1 MKKIILIGG
10 KGILG
15 KYYAKKLSLKNKVF
29 VADIGLKNK
38 KQSKNRQDN
47 YLDILDENIVKQY
60 FREIKR
66 KFGEIDILINNAAFT
81 TEMALKDFNIKNKD
95 YFSTKIWDQT
105 INTNLKGSFLACKY
119 LKVKNVYIPSK
130 TYLSVPQSIMQ
141 AGGEVI
147 FDISQNEWS
156 GAYKLNPYPI
166 WDSAKRLTSGMYI
179 KNSFMCL
186 SFHIKK
192 TLKIG
197 KGGMVLTDDKNFVDW
212 FRKARY
218 EGRGW
223 QTYYKDDNI
232 NEFIHLA
239 DIVIS
244 EVSSVLAEACL
255 LDKPVIQLILNKFP

>member
-1 MKKIILIGG
+1 MKNYKIKHSPYKIVTMFEESIADYTGAP
-10 KGILG
+10 
-15 KYYAKKLSLKNKVF
+15 YALSV
-29 VADIGLKNK
+29 D
-38 KQSKNRQDN
+38 SCT
-47 YLDILDENIVKQY
+47 
-60 FREIKR
+60 
-66 KFGEIDILINNAAFT
+66 NA
-81 TEMALKDFNIKNKD
+81 I
-95 YFSTKIWDQT
+95 
-105 INTNLKGSFLACKY
+105 FLACKY
-119 LKVKNVYIPSK
+119 LKVKKVYIPSK

-232 NEFIHLA
+232 NEMGWNMYMTPEQA
-239 DIVIS
+239 
-244 EVSSVLAEACL
+244 ARG
-255 LDKPVIQLILNKFP
+255 LILLQNYPLNMPDQIEEGGYKDLRDFKLFSNSKSI

>member
-1 MKKIILIGG
+1 MKNYKIKHSPYKIVTMFEESIADYTGAP
-10 KGILG
+10 
-15 KYYAKKLSLKNKVF
+15 YALSV
-29 VADIGLKNK
+29 D
-38 KQSKNRQDN
+38 SCT
-47 YLDILDENIVKQY
+47 
-60 FREIKR
+60 
-66 KFGEIDILINNAAFT
+66 NA
-81 TEMALKDFNIKNKD
+81 I
-95 YFSTKIWDQT
+95 
-105 INTNLKGSFLACKY
+105 FLACKY

-223 QTYYKDDNI
+223 QTFYKDDNI
-232 NEFIHLA
+232 NEMGWNMYMTPEQAARGLT
-239 DIVIS
+239 
-244 EVSSVLAEACL
+244 L
-255 LDKPVIQLILNKFP
+255 LQNYPLNMPDQIEEGGYKDLRDFKLFSNSKTI